1 MDNSQMMPI
10 KTQTL
15 VNEFLDRLNTAPAS
29 VLLLD
34 YDGTLAP
41 FQTDRLAAYP
51 YPGVATILDRILQS
65 GKTRVVV
72 ISGRPVREI
81 QALVGP
87 LRNLEIWGAHG
98 FERQLVDGQQTT
110 TAIDPRVT
118 KLLLEAG
125 EWIQKTR
132 LSPMVEVKPG
142 GIAIH
147 WRGSS
152 KIEIERIRTLVLDG
166 WAKIALSPGL
176 KLLHF
181 DGGLELRT
189 AHPDKGDAV
198 TSILRE
204 SSPDTEIAFLGD
216 DITDEDA
223 FRALDRRGLSV
234 LVRSARRPT
243 RANAWLRPPHELIEF
258 LSGWLKMVSG

>member
-1 MDNSQMMPI
+1 MMPMKI
-10 KTQTL
+10 HRL
-15 VNEFLDRLNTAPAS
+15 VDEFLDRLRTASAS
-29 VLLLD
+29 ALLLD

-41 FQTDRLAAYP
+41 FQTDRLTAYP
-51 YPGVATILDRILQS
+51 YPGVVTILDRILQS

-87 LRNLEIWGAHG
+87 LTNLEIWGAHG
-98 FERQLVDGQQTT
+98 FERLLADGQQMTN
-110 TAIDPRVT
+110 AIDPQVME
-118 KLLLEAG
+118 LLLEAT
-125 EWIQKTR
+125 EWIGKTG
-132 LSPMVEVKPG
+132 LSPMVEAKPG

-152 KIEIERIRTLVLDG
+152 KIEIERIRALALSG
-166 WAKIALSPGL
+166 WARIALSPGL
-176 KLLHF
+176 KLLQF

-204 SSPDTEIAFLGD
+204 STPDTEIAFLGD

-223 FRALDRRGLSV
+223 FRALDGRGLSV
-234 LVRSARRPT
+234 LVRSAYRPT
-243 RANAWLRPPHELIEF
+243 RANAWLRPPRELIEF
-258 LSGWLKMVSG
+258 LSQWLKMVSG